1 MQVRAFDMAR
11 MIFWCVSLAM
21 GVQVKVAKS
30 VEVARR
36 YRHVLWYSVFVAV
49 YLIVL
54 YLQARPHQY
63 LIIAYRARC

>member
-1 MQVRAFDMAR
+1 M
-11 MIFWCVSLAM
+11 
-21 GVQVKVAKS
+21 KVAKS

-54 YLQARPHQY
+54 YLQARPQQDAM
-63 LIIAYRARC
+63 IAYINCC